1 MLAWYREG
9 IDAGPRLQYLV
20 TYLGHKSLHSTL
32 TYLTVTQELLQHA
45 CERNPPRAVPTCCI
59 SKAVH
64 HERDSGSAA
73 AAKGVFFTSGRPN
86 SATFHRTPSVPS
98 AIRGDRSF
106 ALPPSDATGR

>member
-45 CERNPPRAVPTCCI
+45 CERYRA
-59 SKAVH
+59 A
-64 HERDSGSAA
+64 G
-73 AAKGVFFTSGRPN
+73 G
-86 SATFHRTPSVPS
+86 ATVLHVEGGAS
-98 AIRGDRSF
+98 
-106 ALPPSDATGR
+106 

>member
-45 CERNPPRAVPTCCI
+45 SERYRAAGGADVLHLEGGA
-59 SKAVH
+59 S
-64 HERDSGSAA
+64 
-73 AAKGVFFTSGRPN
+73 
-86 SATFHRTPSVPS
+86 
-98 AIRGDRSF
+98 
-106 ALPPSDATGR
+106 